1 MQAYSLDLR
10 QRVVRAYEQGHGS
23 IAEIAE
29 QFSVSTG
36 FVKKMLRQWRASGDL
51 APLPHGGGK
60 PRSLPDALRQK
71 LRRKVQKQ
79 DDISLAEL
87 QDFLHEE
94 EQTSVH
100 LSTVSRTL
108 KERPPR
114 EPHRGGGRRAR
125 GASDLAGAV
134 LAGLLADRADVVK
147 DQNGNARGEGQDA
160 RGVGAGVDGGARTRY
175 WIRLPRPVHALRL
188 SGHIQSQLAKVDG
201 TARQNTE

>member
-1 MQAYSLDLR
+1 MRVTLHQEYAPAMQAYSLDLR

-29 QFSVSTG
+29 QFSVSIG
-36 FVKKMLRQWRASGDL
+36 FVKKMLRQWRSTGDL
-51 APLPHGGGK
+51 TPLPHGGGK

-87 QDFLHEE
+87 QDFLQQE

-108 KERPPR
+108 KEL
-114 EPHRGGGRRAR
+114 G
-125 GASDLAGAV
+125 
-134 LAGLLADRADVVK
+134 
-147 DQNGNARGEGQDA
+147 
-160 RGVGAGVDGGARTRY
+160 
-175 WIRLPRPVHALRL
+175 LPRKKSA
-188 SGHIQSQLAKVDG
+188 
-201 TARQNTE
+201 